1 MNKKIIFLIILI
13 LCRCHA
19 FSQQIQ
25 LPPVLSNPQN
35 KPPPLKNPNYQYF
48 PSQVIDPKTGD
59 VFKNKYPDIEG
70 FAFFTEDWNYSLI
83 KLTNEKAFDMIETK
97 LNVYTNE
104 LYFKTDK
111 NAAMVFVA
119 GYVKELDIYDSIETK
134 NIIYRFKTG
143 FPKIDNQNE
152 NSFYEVI
159 TEGNV
164 TLLKF
169 IKKIIS
175 VKKNDISGEVD
186 KQFETYEDYYVFS
199 NNEMKRL
206 KKDKD
211 FISRL
216 LSERKDEVESFLKK
230 NPLNSKNVNDIIK
243 LFQFYNSLA
252 H

>member
-1 MNKKIIFLIILI
+1 MSKKIGFLIILT
-13 LCRCHA
+13 LCCCRV

-25 LPPVLSNPQN
+25 LPPVLPNPQN
-35 KPPPLKNPNYQYF
+35 NPLPLKNPNYQYF
-48 PSQVIDPKTGD
+48 PSQVIDPKTGN
-59 VFKNKYPDIEG
+59 VFENKYPDIEG
-70 FAFFTEDWNYSLI
+70 FAFFTEGWKYSLL
-83 KLTNEKAFDMIETK
+83 KLANGKAFDMIETK

-134 NIIYRFKTG
+134 DIIYRFKTG

-175 VKKNDISGEVD
+175 VKKNDMSGEVD
-186 KQFETYEDYYVFS
+186 KQFESYEDYYVLS

-211 FISRL
+211 FILRL
-216 LSERKDEVESFLKK
+216 LSERKDEVESFLRK
-230 NPLNSKNVNDIIK
+230 NPVNFKNVNDIIK
-243 LFQFYNSLA
+243 LFQFYNSLPQ
-252 H
+252 